1 MAYQLLS
8 PGVQVNEIDFS
19 DYVAAAATCIIG
31 MVGGARRGP
40 TTPTLVTTQE
50 QFIKLFGIPS
60 TKEYGGYSALQALT
74 QASQLY
80 YQRAYH
86 KPTAAHAGQ
95 PGKDKLIFTL
105 IPTGSAYNGYTV
117 SLEAAPVE
125 GQSDPA
131 FNAKDFNVILYRPRT
146 PTDGEGTGPIEVEK
160 YEHCSHDPDDL
171 TNVVNNRING
181 VSKLMTVSLRDEGDL
196 LAKVLTF
203 AGGSNGASHGTAGGD
218 DQAFSI
224 RTKYYDSTLNYAVVK
239 FTEPDFSGYFSM
251 QLISEDRSTILEEI
265 QNLTLDPDDE
275 RYVDLIINNASANIE
290 VTYHPDY
297 EFAEGKDVSTFEYI
311 IRGGNDGIDGL
322 EESDIIGTVN
332 EGLMAFSN
340 PEVIDINLLSAP
352 GWYQAEVTTAG
363 IKICSDR
370 GDAMFIAETPFG
382 LTAQQANNWANGAG
396 EFASDHSAFDSSYGA
411 IYWPW
416 LQISDPYTRKNIWL
430 PPSGIVLAQYAYN
443 DNVGQPW
450 FAPAG
455 LNRGVLNGVLAVEY
469 SATKGER
476 DTIYGNRNIVNPI
489 INYRGQGL
497 VIWGQKTMQ
506 RKPTALDR
514 VNVRRL
520 MNYLKKIIS
529 ASTSYYVFEPN
540 DEYSWNKWVDM
551 VQPKLENVKQLRGVY
566 EYKVKMRPT
575 ADEIENNTMP
585 GTIWV
590 KPTKTA
596 EFIPLNF
603 MIMPYSASFEEIGVE

>member
-86 KPTAAHAGQ
+86 KPTAARAGQ

-455 LNRGVLNGVLAVEY
+455 LNR
-469 SATKGER
+469 
-476 DTIYGNRNIVNPI
+476 D
-489 INYRGQGL
+489 
-497 VIWGQKTMQ
+497 
-506 RKPTALDR
+506 RKS
-514 VNVRRL
+514 VV
-520 MNYLKKIIS
+520 
-529 ASTSYYVFEPN
+529 
-540 DEYSWNKWVDM
+540 
-551 VQPKLENVKQLRGVY
+551 
-566 EYKVKMRPT
+566 
-575 ADEIENNTMP
+575 
-585 GTIWV
+585 
-590 KPTKTA
+590 
-596 EFIPLNF
+596 
-603 MIMPYSASFEEIGVE
+603 